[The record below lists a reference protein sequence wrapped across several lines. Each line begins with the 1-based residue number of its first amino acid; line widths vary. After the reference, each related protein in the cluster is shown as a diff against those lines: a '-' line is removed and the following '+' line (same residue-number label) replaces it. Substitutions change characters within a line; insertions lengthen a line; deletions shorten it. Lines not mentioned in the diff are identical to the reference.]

1 MPEGP
6 SAGAVGSG
14 GTGMASGPPDA
25 RARVEAACHAADGRR
40 AALRAWSVEDL
51 RGLARRRLPR
61 AIFETF
67 DGGAE
72 DESTLR
78 DNREAFARRRLMPRV
93 LVDVAR
99 VDPSTRL
106 LGAPS
111 ALPIAVAPTGA
122 AGFGR
127 HGADV
132 MIARAAAHAGIPY
145 TLSTSATASIE
156 QIADQAGGRLWFQAY
171 IVKDRAF
178 TFRLIER
185 ARVAGY
191 EAVMITVDLPV
202 GGKRERDFRNDMS
215 IPFRYT
221 PRNLLDFAM
230 HPGWS
235 LRMLAR
241 GVPVMENLRGI
252 APAATTAKGIVS
264 TAGRNYDPSFDWDGL
279 RAVRDAWPRTLIV
292 KGIVRPDDAL
302 RALELGVDA
311 IVVSNHGGRQLDGGI
326 ATLDALPG
334 VLRAV
339 AGRASVLVDG
349 GVRRGADV
357 VKALAM
363 GADGVLVGRA
373 TLYGACAAGQAGALR
388 ALEILR
394 DEVERTMRLCG
405 APTVAAITADLLAD
419 GLPPPPRR

>member
-1 MPEGP
+1 MADAGTYGT
-6 SAGAVGSG
+6 SA
-14 GTGMASGPPDA
+14 T
-25 RARVEAACHAADGRR
+25 RAAVEAAVREADPRR
-40 AALRAWSVEDL
+40 AALRAWSIEDL
-51 RGLARRRLPR
+51 RAMARRRLPR
-61 AIFETF
+61 AIFDTF

-72 DESTLR
+72 DEATLR
-78 DNREAFARRRLMPRV
+78 DNRAAFARRRLMPRV
-93 LVDVAR
+93 LVDVAT

-111 ALPIAVAPTGA
+111 ALPIAVGPTGA
-122 AGFGR
+122 AGFGW
-127 HGADV
+127 HGADT

-145 TLSTSATASIE
+145 SLSTSATASIE
-156 QIADQAGGRLWFQAY
+156 QIAERAGGRLWFQAY
-171 IVKDRAF
+171 IIKDRSF

-202 GGKRERDFRNDMS
+202 GGKREKDFRNDMS

-221 PRNLLDFAM
+221 PRNVLDFAR

-235 LRMLAR
+235 LRMLAK
-241 GVPVMENLRGI
+241 GVPAMENLRGV
-252 APAATTAKGIVS
+252 APAATNAKGIVS

-279 RAVRDAWPRTLIV
+279 QSIRDAWPRRLIV
-292 KGIVRPDDAL
+292 KGIVRPDDAE
-302 RALELGVDA
+302 RAVAMGADA

-334 VLRAV
+334 VLAAV
-339 AGRASVLVDG
+339 RGRASVLVDG

-363 GADGVLVGRA
+363 GAEGVLVGRA

-388 ALEILR
+388 ALEILQ
-394 DEVERTMRLCG
+394 DEVVRTMRLCG
-405 APTVAAITADLLAD
+405 ARTVAEIGPDLLSAP
-419 GLPPPPRR
+419 LPPPPEGESA

>member
-14 GTGMASGPPDA
+14 GTGMAPGPPDA
-25 RARVEAACHAADGRR
+25 RARVEAACRAADGRR

-51 RGLARRRLPR
+51 RGLACRRLPR

-156 QIADQAGGRLWFQAY
+156 QVADQAGGRLWFQAY
-171 IVKDRAF
+171 IVKDRSF

-221 PRNLLDFAM
+221 PRNLLDFAT
-230 HPGWS
+230 HPVWS
-235 LRMLAR
+235 LNMLVR
-241 GVPVMENLRGI
+241 GVPVMENLRGV

-279 RAVRDAWPRTLIV
+279 RAVRDAWPRALIV
-292 KGIVRPDDAL
+292 KGIVRPDDAV

-311 IVVSNHGGRQLDGGI
+311 IVVSNHGGRQLDTVPATAEVLEPI
-326 ATLDALPG
+326 AEAVGPG
-334 VLRAV
+334 
-339 AGRASVLVDG
+339 STVLVDG
-349 GVRRGADV
+349 GIRRGTDLA
-357 VKALAM
+357 KALIL
-363 GADGVLVGRA
+363 GADAALVGRPVLWGLA
-373 TLYGACAAGQAGALR
+373 AAGAAGVEAVVGIIGDEFDR
-388 ALEILR
+388 ALALLG
-394 DEVERTMRLCG
+394 VPKASNLKGNT
-405 APTVAAITADLLAD
+405 DLLFDRA
-419 GLPPPPRR
+419 